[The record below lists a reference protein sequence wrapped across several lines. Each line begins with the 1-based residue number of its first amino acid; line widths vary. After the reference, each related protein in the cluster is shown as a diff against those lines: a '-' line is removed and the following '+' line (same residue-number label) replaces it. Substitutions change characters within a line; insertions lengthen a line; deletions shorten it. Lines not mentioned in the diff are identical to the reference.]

1 MPALRKAVC
10 QAVSVKSSAIGL
22 DRKQNPMLPGLGFEY
37 GDGIAVSGGAA
48 RRSILHPV
56 QPRSFARDI
65 VSCGARRWKHSP
77 CQLDQRVKRSVAP
90 FR

>member
-37 GDGIAVSGGAA
+37 GDA
-48 RRSILHPV
+48 
-56 QPRSFARDI
+56 
-65 VSCGARRWKHSP
+65 
-77 CQLDQRVKRSVAP
+77 LDQFVLRISVERLAGQLA
-90 FR
+90 RGISAHAGEIVLVHGRAG